1 MFVRKDDLWLM
12 KNVLTNPYGLFS
24 IFFSIAMSTG
34 IMIVY
39 FTTPKQLS
47 MFFFFH
53 IVVIEYNKDQKMKS
67 FSHKCSGCVVKKLN
81 PFFHSRSSRSK
92 RDYKTRIKLFALL
105 SL

>member
-39 FTTPKQLS
+39 FTTPKQLG
-47 MFFFFH
+47 MFFFFFH
-53 IVVIEYNKDQKMKS
+53 IVVIEYNKDEKIKL
-67 FSHKCSGCVVKKLN
+67 FSHKCSGCVVKN
-81 PFFHSRSSRSK
+81 STPSSI
-92 RDYKTRIKLFALL
+92 RDPVAQKEIIKLE
-105 SL
+105 